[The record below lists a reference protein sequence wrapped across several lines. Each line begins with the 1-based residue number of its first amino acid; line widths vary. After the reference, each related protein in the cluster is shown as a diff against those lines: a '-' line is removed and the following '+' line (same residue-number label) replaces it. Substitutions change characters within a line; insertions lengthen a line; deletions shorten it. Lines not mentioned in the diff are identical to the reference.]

1 MLFVIMLAI
10 LFLILFLCISD
21 FVLAP
26 LLEGLAKPK
35 ASSLRTG
42 EQRKSVTTSI
52 PTRHNSS
59 GGP

>member
-1 MLFVIMLAI
+1 MLFVIMWAI
-10 LFLILFLCISD
+10 LIVILFLCISD
-21 FVLAP
+21 FVLSP
-26 LLEGLAKPK
+26 LLEGLVKPK
-35 ASSLRTG
+35 TSSLRTK